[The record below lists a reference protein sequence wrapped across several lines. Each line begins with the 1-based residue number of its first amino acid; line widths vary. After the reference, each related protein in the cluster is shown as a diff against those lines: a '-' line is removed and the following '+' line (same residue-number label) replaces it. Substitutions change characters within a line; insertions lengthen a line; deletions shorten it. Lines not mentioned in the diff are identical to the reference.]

1 MTKNKEPVLSIDDKE
16 YSMDDLDESQKY
28 LVLQMQEVSASI
40 RSLNLKIAQYQAAL
54 TTFRGMLNKSLEE
67 SDD

>member
-1 MTKNKEPVLSIDDKE
+1 MTKSKEPVLSIDDKE

-28 LVLQMQEVSASI
+28 LVLQMQEVSGNI

-54 TTFRGMLNKSLEE
+54 STFRNMLNKSLEE

>member
-1 MTKNKEPVLSIDDKE
+1 MTKSKEPVLSIDDKE

-28 LVLQMQEVSASI
+28 LVLQMQEVSGSI

>member
-1 MTKNKEPVLSIDDKE
+1 MTKSKEPVLSIDDKE

-54 TTFRGMLNKSLEE
+54 STFRNMLNKSMEE

>member
-40 RSLNLKIAQYQAAL
+40 RSLNLKIAQYQSAL

>member
-40 RSLNLKIAQYQAAL
+40 RSLNLKVAQYQAAL

>member
-54 TTFRGMLNKSLEE
+54 TTFRDMLNKSLEE